1 MPDEQPRRFFVTIT
15 APDADRLRDVLSRGL
30 DLFAARSDKSGHRVD
45 GLITLADVAALV
57 DAGCRVLVAE
67 NDRPR
72 QPLRFVGAEEWRRGM
87 LADLRRE
94 LRQTK
99 GR

>member
-1 MPDEQPRRFFVTIT
+1 MPDEQPRRFFVTII
-15 APDADRLRDVLSRGL
+15 APDAQHLRDVLSRGL

-45 GLITLADVAALV
+45 GLIALADVAALV
-57 DAGCRVLVAE
+57 DAGCRVLVVE